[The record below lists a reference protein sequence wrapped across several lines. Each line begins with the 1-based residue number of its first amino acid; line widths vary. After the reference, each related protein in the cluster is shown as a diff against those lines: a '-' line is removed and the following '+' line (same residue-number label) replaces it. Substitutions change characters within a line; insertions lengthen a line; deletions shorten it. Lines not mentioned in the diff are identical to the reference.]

1 MTIEVNATITS
12 YQQRSIEIQTQSQ
25 QARIGVSSG
34 RPPPTSAPSEFSN
47 QEQQIIDDVGISAE
61 AIEQLQA
68 ARALADQLQDYLD
81 YLNSRAPQN
90 VLLTDIDGPENP
102 NAENVQINAQATSLS
117 ASISY
122 TETTATQTSVSAE
135 FTDEGELINLEIDQ
149 IRVSERELNVELQ
162 SQILDLSIQP

>member
-12 YQQRSIEIQTQSQ
+12 YQQRSIELQTQSQ

-34 RPPPTSAPSEFSN
+34 RPPPPPPSEFSN
-47 QEQQIIDDVGISAE
+47 QEQQIIDDVGISAQ

-81 YLNSRAPQN
+81 YLNGRAPQN
-90 VLLTDIDGPENP
+90 VLLTDVDGPENP

-122 TETTATQTSVSAE
+122 TETTATQTSISAE
-135 FTDEGELINLEIDQ
+135 FTDEGELINFEIDQ

-162 SQILDLSIQP
+162 SQILDLSIQA